1 MIVENNSGRVLATAD
16 LSAQDATSPDGT
28 AGPPPADHI
37 GRPSQPE
44 WLLPASRH
52 WAAVARNRQRFPAY
66 TSLLPRT
73 ATGIL
78 AVEVLM
84 ISLISLVGSYLLWN
98 RGHSLGQLLLL
109 VGFFSGFYVLG
120 GVRRGQD
127 NYSIEL
133 DRALSLGPVLGLSP
147 ARLYIES
154 TLHAARRRY
163 LTCALAF
170 PVSMALCGLSA
181 GAPASAVAVAVLSAG
196 LLPVLAMLLRE
207 AIAHLSVG
215 LRRIMLPKYSYLLAG
230 LLIGLAVTSLLSLT
244 SLQRP
249 AAGPRAGAGSLSI
262 IVAPLAC
269 ALEVLAAIL
278 LFRATAALA
287 SRVARRV
294 KPIGLEA
301 RPKWWRPPAFT
312 PLCILMWRSR
322 GRGRSSVIIGFTAM
336 VLTMILEMR
345 RLGGVL
351 PGSASHAA
359 ARQSATYLRPEFA
372 VVLLYAVIYFSG
384 ILFEA
389 PLEMRLVK
397 RRLPLLTIASVR
409 PTREVWDLFAGML
422 VPVGAVAL
430 LTGLRAA
437 RLGLFPG
444 VPLPVVLAIA
454 FLLAVGGG
462 SVVVSAALGGG
473 AFSAGRSTSD
483 DFTALY
489 LKAGLTVLL
498 PAMLVAGF
506 SATHALRN
514 WQVAA
519 VAVLP
524 VLAGALVL
532 GYMQRFIRRQFS
544 GGR

>member
-1 MIVENNSGRVLATAD
+1 MIVENNSGGASATAD
-16 LSAQDATSPDGT
+16 PSAQDAASPDGI
-28 AGPPPADHI
+28 AGAHADHT

-66 TSLLPRT
+66 TGLLPRT
-73 ATGIL
+73 AAGIL

-98 RGHSLGQLLLL
+98 RGHTLGQLLLL
-109 VGFFSGFYVLG
+109 VGFCSGFYVLG

-127 NYSIEL
+127 NYSVEL

-147 ARLYIES
+147 ARLYVES

-181 GAPASAVAVAVLSAG
+181 GAPGSAVAVAVLSAG

-215 LRRIMLPKYSYLLAG
+215 LRRVMLPKYSYLLAG
-230 LLIGLAVTSLLSLT
+230 LLIGLAVASLLSVT
-244 SLQRP
+244 SLQGP

-262 IVAPLAC
+262 VVAPVAC

-278 LFRATAALA
+278 IFRATAALA
-287 SRVARRV
+287 SRVARQV
-294 KPIGLEA
+294 KPIGLET

-322 GRGRSSVIIGFTAM
+322 GRGRSSVIIGFAAM

-351 PGSASHAA
+351 PGSADHA

-397 RRLPLLTIASVR
+397 RRLPLLAIASVR
-409 PTREVWDLFAGML
+409 PVREAWDLFAGML

-437 RLGLFPG
+437 HLGLFPG
-444 VPLPVVLAIA
+444 VPLAVVLAIA
-454 FLLAVGGG
+454 FLLAVGGC
-462 SVVVSAALGGG
+462 SVVVSAALAGG
-473 AFSAGRSTSD
+473 AFSAGRSTSED
-483 DFTALY
+483 STALY

-519 VAVLP
+519 VAALP

-544 GGR
+544 GGC